1 LTRLDTHCLIRMLDN
16 TKEGVVGKNDFK
28 GILGNEIPQKA
39 TKSAWGEDN
48 N

>member
-1 LTRLDTHCLIRMLDN
+1 MLDN